1 VSIVSELKRLKT
13 KALWLRVWHYTR
25 FKFDGE
31 SRKQLTKAVPKEDW
45 LPISISVLIGVLLV
59 VLLVNLGFFK

>member
-1 VSIVSELKRLKT
+1 MSILSEFKRLKT
-13 KALWLRVWHYTR
+13 KALWLRVWHYSR
-25 FKFDGE
+25 LKYDDE